1 MVTRPGELTPRG
13 RDQPTRR
20 LRTLR
25 YGWHPPVLIGQVPEM
40 GLRGRL
46 PERVLD
52 LNRSMG
58 VGNDGR
64 GMTLDA
70 YRKLTETLREAGYRP
85 ICNSYIFRG
94 IPKSKAT
101 TSSKF

>member
-1 MVTRPGELTPRG
+1 MTNSDGDRG
-13 RDQPTRR
+13 S
-20 LRTLR
+20 
-25 YGWHPPVLIGQVPEM
+25 
-40 GLRGRL
+40 
-46 PERVLD
+46 
-52 LNRSMG
+52 RSYMG

-94 IPKSKAT
+94 IPKSKANYFGQVLT
-101 TSSKF
+101 DTRLMQPTSSEPNMEKNPRPL